1 MSNDARLHTID
12 GCDTD
17 PVTREHL
24 ATYDRARAAVSG
36 FSVPQL
42 ADAQHPHRKV
52 FVAAFDGTGNDK
64 DQTPREEWT
73 NVALAF
79 EQLNQHEKRA
89 PTGTIGTHYVKGV
102 GTQNNEAIKTLDGG
116 LGYDYGWRMEEM
128 YYEFIKQ
135 AKTWRDAD
143 PKAEISLASIGFS
156 RGAVTAAMFTRMVEE
171 RGIQDPDGMKF
182 DRDDEGRITGMQATK
197 PPLVPPGKVAQFVGL
212 YDPVMTGRMAMQN
225 LDLPPSVIGGFQITA
240 QHEKRDLFPAVNIIP
255 PGLSADGRFLN
266 VEVTGA
272 HSDVGGSYR
281 LNGLSTRNFNLM
293 ADVFNGLS
301 DKPLLQPKVVPTA
314 PEMNR
319 IHQSE
324 DHKWFYFTADYR
336 INGERTRLDRKDTER
351 PNAALDAR
359 FPRERIDVSPQR
371 EDANPPAF
379 LQPKLPGPESLM
391 PVNKPTVEQFFNMI
405 SDAAMRGDAG
415 GMRGISQQYAQTDTA
430 QQWLQQGRD
439 ANQAI
444 AEERER
450 QQVQDRLAA
459 QEREQGNRAV
469 APAMVMG

>member
-1 MSNDARLHTID
+1 MSNDPRLHTID
-12 GCDTD
+12 KSDTD

-24 ATYDRARAAVSG
+24 AGYERARAAVGG
-36 FSVPQL
+36 FNVPQL
-42 ADAQHPHRKV
+42 ADAAHPHRKV
-52 FVAAFDGTGNDK
+52 FVATFDGTGNDK

-73 NVALAF
+73 NVALAYT
-79 EQLNQHEKRA
+79 EIKQRSLSSQGSQL
-89 PTGTIGTHYVKGV
+89 GTHYVKGV
-102 GTQNNEAIKTLDGG
+102 GTQDNGFIKKLDGG
-116 LGYDYGWRMEEM
+116 LGYDYDWRMEEM
-128 YYEFIKQ
+128 YYEFIQQ
-135 AKTWRDAD
+135 AKVWRDAD
-143 PKAEISLASIGFS
+143 PKAEISLAGIGFS

-266 VEVTGA
+266 VEVAGA

-293 ADVFNGLS
+293 ADVLNGLS

-324 DHKWFYFTADYR
+324 DHELYYFKVDYMV
-336 INGERTRLDRKDTER
+336 NGKRTRLDRKDIEK
-351 PNAALDAR
+351 PDAALDAR
-359 FPRERIDVSPQR
+359 FDRSPVRVSPQR
-371 EDANPPAF
+371 EDAT
-379 LQPKLPGPESLM
+379 LPGFLHPQPDPRSIM
-391 PVNKPTVEQFFNMI
+391 PGSTPTAEQFFNLLT
-405 SDAAMRGDAG
+405 DAAIRGDAD
-415 GMRGISQQYAQTDTA
+415 GMRTASQQYARSDA
-430 QQWLQQGRD
+430 GQQWLQQGRD
-439 ANQAI
+439 ANQAV
-444 AEERER
+444 AE
-450 QQVQDRLAA
+450 A
-459 QEREQGNRAV
+459 QEREQALEQQRLAQAQREQAGSSG
-469 APAMVMG
+469 PAMVMG